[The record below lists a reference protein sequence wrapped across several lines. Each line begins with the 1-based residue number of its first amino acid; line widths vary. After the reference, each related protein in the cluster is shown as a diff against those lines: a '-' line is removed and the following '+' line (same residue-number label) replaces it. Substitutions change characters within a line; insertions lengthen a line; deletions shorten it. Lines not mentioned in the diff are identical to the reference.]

1 MYVESVTLR
10 NFQCFGPTATTINLD
25 PRLTVLIGTN
35 GTGKTAV
42 FEAML
47 RLFGVTSRDRDVRVD
62 DFHVPTTETEAPE
75 SRSFTI
81 ETVLAFPELDDD
93 EDGMETVPEFFHQ
106 MAATHDGKLKCR
118 IVLEASWIDDASVDG
133 TITAERRVVYT
144 FDPDY
149 GDQWVA
155 LSAADRS
162 RIQMIYVPAS
172 RDGAQQVSA
181 FLRGRLWRASQ
192 WTDDLRNLVT
202 STADKLVENFNTE
215 PVVRTVEDTLT
226 KRWQQLHTAGSDTVP
241 GFQPIDSDLFEI
253 VRNAEL
259 LFTPSPTGQ
268 PRRARFLSDGQR
280 SLLHLALSATALDI
294 ENALA
299 DGAHHTEFDVASVQ
313 PPALTLLAVE
323 EPENSLAPFYLARI
337 VEQILDLC
345 DGPRAQGFMSSHSA
359 SVLGR
364 IEPERVRYFRIDT
377 AACSTTVRP
386 ILLPAKG
393 TEAGK
398 YIREAVRA
406 HPELYFARFVVLG
419 EGDSEELVIPLIAQA
434 RGVAIDRSFVAMVP
448 LGGRHTNHFWRLL
461 TDLKIPHATL
471 LDLDLGRAGGGEGR
485 IRDVCRGLADIGID
499 PFAGIDGYDT
509 LADIKED
516 IGSRERGKWRK
527 HLRRWNV
534 FFSTPLDLDM
544 SLLRGFWDYYTQRE
558 AGEIGPRKED
568 PTDAVLGVGGAT
580 SSYWN
585 PKEPERRKERQEEL
599 CWYRYRFLSR
609 SKPSTHLRVLSKIPA
624 DDLKEP
630 PASLAALIDC
640 IAEEIGQ

>member
-10 NFQCFGPTATTINLD
+10 NFQCFGSIATTIDLD
-25 PRLTVLIGTN
+25 PQLTVLIGTN

-47 RLFGVTSRDRDVRVD
+47 RLFGVTSSDRDVRVD
-62 DFHVPTTETEAPE
+62 DFHVPAAETEAPE

-93 EDGMETVPEFFHQ
+93 EHGLETVPEFFHQ

-118 IVLEASWIDDASVDG
+118 IVLEASWIDDGSVDG

-144 FDPDY
+144 FDTDY

-155 LSAADRS
+155 LSVADRS

-172 RDGAQQVSA
+172 RDGAQQVSK

-192 WTDDLRNLVT
+192 WTDDLRDLVT
-202 STADKLVENFNTE
+202 STADKLAKNFNTE

-226 KRWQQLHTAGSDTVP
+226 RRWQQLQTAGSDTVP

-345 DGPRAQGFMSSHSA
+345 DGPRAQGFTSSHSA

-364 IEPERVRYFRIDT
+364 IEPERVRYFRVDT
-377 AACSTTVRP
+377 AARTTTVRP
-386 ILLPAKG
+386 ILLPAEG

-419 EGDSEELVIPLIAQA
+419 EGDLEELVIPLIAQA

-461 TDLKIPHATL
+461 SDLKIPHATL
-471 LDLDLGRAGGGEGR
+471 LDFDLGRAGGGAGR
-485 IRDVCRGLADIGID
+485 IRDVCRRLIDIGID
-499 PFAGIDGYDT
+499 PFERIDGYDDLT
-509 LADIKED
+509 DLEGDLTP
-516 IGSRERGKWRK
+516 SERTAWRS
-527 HLRRWNV
+527 HLRQWNV

-544 SLLRGFWDYYTQRE
+544 ALLRKFWSHYTRLVGRE
-558 AGEIGPRKED
+558 SGPRNDDATDTVLGVEGGKSKYWN
-568 PTDAVLGVGGAT
+568 PTDAKLL
-580 SSYWN
+580 
-585 PKEPERRKERQEEL
+585 ERRKDQLR
-599 CWYRYRFLSR
+599 WYRYRFLGR
-609 SKPSTHLRVLSKIPA
+609 SKPGTHLRVLSTMTT
-624 DDLKEP
+624 DDLKAPPEP
-630 PASLAALIDC
+630 LAALIDC
-640 IAEEIGQ
+640 IAKEVGQ